1 MDEGASV
8 GSESESDGDEDELD
22 RAMERIVARVNNSN
36 PSGNT
41 PATAGGN
48 EMLGLMAMMMKRDKQ
63 REKERK
69 EERKLEAERLRQE
82 KEERRQQEKKWES
95 LLTKSGKDGDA
106 GKKRKKDEDW
116 KSEEKELF
124 QASVDI
130 EDDGHEI
137 LCWKVRNHLVT
148 PNGKPE
154 DWWKG
159 LPAKRG
165 PMLGCNLVVDH
176 LMPGRVHETTAVK
189 IYDRA
194 EVLELKHLLT
204 KNSGHLGAVKQKVRT
219 DYNASEGSVAT
230 SIETDYKACSD
241 VHEAVEGVLNLMV
254 HTYMARPWDYMP
266 MAMVRAGHQMR
277 WFAGVTR
284 NPAEQRSVIERWV
297 NELMVLNSQR
307 ARQSKPPPV
316 YEEMLKV
323 ARNVC
328 HAANL
333 SERGLMSGDAYGSGG
348 DKDRKIRDL
357 ESQIRDLKN
366 ANRELRS
373 GRGERD
379 RRDRNDE
386 RRDRDGDRKP
396 GNWKIT
402 DRKMAETCRNW
413 NTAAGCGDNS
423 CKLKHS
429 CNKVEKDGRLC
440 WGQHKATEHPK

>member
-1 MDEGASV
+1 
-8 GSESESDGDEDELD
+8 
-22 RAMERIVARVNNSN
+22 
-36 PSGNT
+36 
-41 PATAGGN
+41 
-48 EMLGLMAMMMKRDKQ
+48 
-63 REKERK
+63 
-69 EERKLEAERLRQE
+69 
-82 KEERRQQEKKWES
+82 
-95 LLTKSGKDGDA
+95 
-106 GKKRKKDEDW
+106 
-116 KSEEKELF
+116 
-124 QASVDI
+124 
-130 EDDGHEI
+130 
-137 LCWKVRNHLVT
+137 
-148 PNGKPE
+148 
-154 DWWKG
+154 
-159 LPAKRG
+159 
-165 PMLGCNLVVDH
+165 
-176 LMPGRVHETTAVK
+176 
-189 IYDRA
+189 
-194 EVLELKHLLT
+194 
-204 KNSGHLGAVKQKVRT
+204 
-219 DYNASEGSVAT
+219 
-230 SIETDYKACSD
+230 
-241 VHEAVEGVLNLMV
+241 MV

-357 ESQIRDLKN
+357 ENQIRDLKN

-386 RRDRDGDRKP
+386 RRDRDGERKP

-413 NTAAGCGDNS
+413 NTGAG
-423 CKLKHS
+423 
-429 CNKVEKDGRLC
+429 
-440 WGQHKATEHPK
+440 